1 MSHRLFRRSVWALAG
16 FLLTSPTPAQEDCN
30 RNRVA
35 DAEEIA
41 TGVSADV
48 NADGVPDECEL
59 TPLRLSLFEGDL
71 VLPGNVRTFLIAD
84 LDLDGLSDVVWTADD
99 EAGSS
104 LGVLR
109 SRGDATFGP
118 IETFNAGEGVVAVV
132 ALDWN
137 RDGVIDIAVS
147 SPDAIHVLLGEAA
160 GLGNPLELARP
171 GGPVLETAD
180 LTGDGQSELILVAA
194 ATLTVLRPGEGAAV
208 DSIATETG
216 SASPAAVATADYDG
230 DGKLDVALVARTRDV
245 VTVLHGLGD
254 GSFSAALD
262 TELGTTG
269 PRALVAGDLDGD
281 GDNDWVVGRRSSV
294 AFLRDEGEQF
304 GPPAIHSS
312 GGTLTSLVLGDFD
325 GDADL
330 DLLTATSLD
339 YQINVWQNAGDGPL
353 FDTGALGA
361 GWAPRRLAT
370 GDFDGDGRLDVAAV
384 VGKADAAR
392 ASFLLNRLDAPPPDL
407 RFRFANVRVT
417 GKPHSIT
424 MGDFNADGFLDVTT
438 CNGSQASFSVLFG
451 TATGE
456 LVTSRAYISPGR
468 ASLMTMTSGDFDGDG
483 DLDLAAGDAWTDLA
497 QVRMNAGD
505 GTFFDLSF
513 VPLGAT
519 AVLLTTGEVNGDGRL
534 DLVSAN
540 GGANT
545 VSLLSN
551 AGSGVFEAPRQIQ
564 VGSAPRAVVAHDLD
578 ADGDED
584 LAVANQ
590 ISQEVSVL
598 LNDGGGLFPSDV
610 RYPVLGRASHLV
622 ASDLEGTGDVELV
635 VAHDNWV
642 TVFRNEGSG
651 RFADELTVD
660 TRQDPYS
667 VLVAD
672 VDSDGTP
679 DIVTSNT
686 SNPAYGSLSVFL
698 ASGVREYQ
706 RPFRLIVGAEPRFA
720 VAGDV
725 DQDGDV
731 DLVSANRT
739 SDNVTMHRNEQSTFT
754 DREQEFHRGD
764 ANGDGKVNLV
774 DAIALATYL
783 FRSGPAPACL
793 KSADLDDDGKA
804 NLADVIYLLSF
815 LHRDGPAPTAPHREC
830 GTDPT
835 EDALA
840 CDSFGPCAQ

>member
-1 MSHRLFRRSVWALAG
+1 
-16 FLLTSPTPAQEDCN
+16 
-30 RNRVA
+30 
-35 DAEEIA
+35 
-41 TGVSADV
+41 
-48 NADGVPDECEL
+48 
-59 TPLRLSLFEGDL
+59 
-71 VLPGNVRTFLIAD
+71 
-84 LDLDGLSDVVWTADD
+84 
-99 EAGSS
+99 
-104 LGVLR
+104 
-109 SRGDATFGP
+109 
-118 IETFNAGEGVVAVV
+118 
-132 ALDWN
+132 
-137 RDGVIDIAVS
+137 
-147 SPDAIHVLLGEAA
+147 
-160 GLGNPLELARP
+160 
-171 GGPVLETAD
+171 
-180 LTGDGQSELILVAA
+180 
-194 ATLTVLRPGEGAAV
+194 
-208 DSIATETG
+208 
-216 SASPAAVATADYDG
+216 
-230 DGKLDVALVARTRDV
+230 
-245 VTVLHGLGD
+245 
-254 GSFSAALD
+254 
-262 TELGTTG
+262 
-269 PRALVAGDLDGD
+269 
-281 GDNDWVVGRRSSV
+281 
-294 AFLRDEGEQF
+294 
-304 GPPAIHSS
+304 
-312 GGTLTSLVLGDFD
+312 
-325 GDADL
+325 
-330 DLLTATSLD
+330 
-339 YQINVWQNAGDGPL
+339 
-353 FDTGALGA
+353 
-361 GWAPRRLAT
+361 
-370 GDFDGDGRLDVAAV
+370 
-384 VGKADAAR
+384 
-392 ASFLLNRLDAPPPDL
+392 
-407 RFRFANVRVT
+407 
-417 GKPHSIT
+417 
-424 MGDFNADGFLDVTT
+424 
-438 CNGSQASFSVLFG
+438 
-451 TATGE
+451 
-456 LVTSRAYISPGR
+456 
-468 ASLMTMTSGDFDGDG
+468 MTSGDFDGDG